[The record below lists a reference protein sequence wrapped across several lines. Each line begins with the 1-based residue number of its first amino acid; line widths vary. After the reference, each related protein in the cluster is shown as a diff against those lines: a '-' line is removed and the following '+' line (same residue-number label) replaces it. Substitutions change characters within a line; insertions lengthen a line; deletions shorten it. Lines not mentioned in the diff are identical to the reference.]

1 MRISRFLIIASIV
14 SFMAFS
20 CDNSIGI
27 DDYSD
32 LTEEQLAE
40 KDLICVDK
48 DLQIYASNK
57 TAVIVSPQW
66 LADMTTEIARKY
78 KPGENSTYEDLA
90 ASSVWITKY
99 KCNDTYYM
107 QIVDVL
113 SSFFKET
120 YYKKDGSVLT
130 DQEMELFKQAYTGE
144 QKRIYPLRADQQQ
157 P

>member
-1 MRISRFLIIASIV
+1 
-14 SFMAFS
+14 MAFS

-27 DDYSD
+27 GDYSD

-40 KDLICVDK
+40 KELICVDK

-66 LADMTTEIARKY
+66 LADMTMEIARKY
-78 KPGENSTYEDLA
+78 KPGENSTYADLA

-120 YYKKDGSVLT
+120 SS
-130 DQEMELFKQAYTGE
+130 F
-144 QKRIYPLRADQQQ
+144 
-157 P
+157 